1 MPLTLMALPVPDS
14 AQGSGHWSGNHQV
27 GGLGWSGQLA
37 ALATRVQ
44 GPRQLVG
51 LDGQMLTG
59 VAGARERG
67 EQVHIVVLSYLR
79 KL

>member
-1 MPLTLMALPVPDS
+1 M
-14 AQGSGHWSGNHQV
+14 
-27 GGLGWSGQLA
+27 GGLGWSGQVA

-67 EQVHIVVLSYLR
+67 EQVHVVVLSYLR